1 MEKLPW
7 LLVFILGYWAYCI
20 FWGWKG
26 SRQART
32 ASDYFIANR
41 GIGLWVFVLAATA
54 TSFSGW
60 TFVGHPGLIY
70 KTGLPYAFA
79 SFYAITIPLTGVLFL
94 KRQWLLGKRYGYITP
109 GEMFS
114 DYYRTDAMRLLTVIV
129 AMVFSVPYLGV
140 QLKASGLLFSRLLQG
155 TVLEN
160 TFVGSI
166 EGGAIMLSVVVFIYV
181 ASGGLRSVA
190 YVDCAQ
196 CILLAVGIVAL
207 GFVTLNLLGGWS
219 NFTAG
224 LAALAEVKPEM
235 VTIPTRPESSSFLER
250 VGTMFF
256 ASSGGPWTGLMI
268 LTYMFALMG
277 IQSSP
282 AFSMWA
288 FANKDPSPFP
298 WQQVVASSIVIG
310 GILFFFTA
318 IQGLGGAIL
327 DMELVPGTS
336 PLGIPQSDSLV
347 PYLIDTLS
355 SWAPWLLGLLA
366 VCALAAMQSTGAAYM
381 STASGIITRDLYRHF
396 FNKDASQA
404 AQVLVGRISVAI
416 VVSLALF
423 VGLASGDVLVL
434 LGGLAVSYGFQMWPA
449 LLGICYI
456 RWFTS
461 RGVVWGLVAGL
472 VAVTVTYITEL
483 GGLIGIGRYPLTLHS
498 AGWGILFNLGVTVIV
513 SAITRNRDPASRE
526 HRNDFH
532 DFLRRHSGLTAGNRK
547 WATPA
552 WIITIVWFLGAIGPF
567 AVLGNEPEP
576 ANWIFGLPTLWVW
589 QVVWWLIGC
598 GMMYL
603 LASSCRCPPF
613 PKLRLKPLI
622 RTEWRIP
629 RSSAP
634 PS

>member
-7 LLVFILGYWAYCI
+7 LLIFILGYWAYCI

-26 SRQART
+26 ARQART

-41 GIGLWVFVLAATA
+41 AIGLWVFVLAATA

-79 SFYAITIPLTGVLFL
+79 SFYAITIPFTGVLFL

-114 DYYRTDAMRLLTVIV
+114 HYYSTDWMRFLTVIV
-129 AMVFSVPYLGV
+129 AMVFSVPYLGI
-140 QLKASGLLFSRLLQG
+140 QLKASGLLFSRLLQD
-155 TVLEN
+155 TVLEH
-160 TFVGSI
+160 TFVGTN
-166 EGGAIMLSVVVFIYV
+166 EGGAILLSIIVFIYV

-196 CILLAVGIVAL
+196 CILLALGIVIL
-207 GFVTLNLLGGWS
+207 GFIALDLMGGWDKFS
-219 NFTAG
+219 GG
-224 LAALAEVKPEM
+224 LASLARSNPEM

-250 VGTMFF
+250 AGVMFLD
-256 ASSGGPWTGLMI
+256 SSGGPWTGLMI

-277 IQSSP
+277 IQSAP

-288 FANKDPSPFP
+288 FANKDPRPFP
-298 WQQVVASSIVIG
+298 WQQVFASSVIIG

-318 IQGLGGAIL
+318 IQGLGGALL
-327 DMELVPGTS
+327 DLELIPGTS
-336 PLGIPQSDSLV
+336 RLDLPESDSLV

-355 SWAPWLLGLLA
+355 ATAPWLVGLLA

-381 STASGIITRDLYRHF
+381 STASGMITRDLYRHF
-396 FNKDASQA
+396 FNKEASHQ

-423 VGLASGDVLVL
+423 VGLASGDVLVM

-456 RWFTS
+456 RWFT
-461 RGVVWGLVAGL
+461 RQGVVWGLIAGL
-472 VAVTVTYITEL
+472 LAVTFTYVTEL
-483 GGLIGIGRYPLTLHS
+483 GDLLYFGRYPLTIHS
-498 AGWGILFNLGVTVIV
+498 AGWGILFNLSITILI
-513 SAITRNRDPASRE
+513 SAFTQPRESTAITHRDSY
-526 HRNDFH
+526 H
-532 DFLRRHSGLTAGNRK
+532 DFLRQHSGLAPERRRWKKPVWLLTA
-547 WATPA
+547 
-552 WIITIVWFLGAIGPF
+552 IWFLGAIGPF
-567 AVLGNEPEP
+567 AVLGNESNP
-576 ANWIFGLPTLWVW
+576 ANWSFGIPTLWVW
-589 QVVWWLIGC
+589 QIAWWIIGC
-598 GMMYL
+598 IMMYL
-603 LASSCRCPPF
+603 LAF
-613 PKLRLKPLI
+613 KLQMSTVPE
-622 RTEWRIP
+622 TEVQALN
-629 RSSAP
+629 SQD
-634 PS
+634 

>member
-7 LLVFILGYWAYCI
+7 LLLFILGYWAYCI
-20 FWGWKG
+20 YWGLKG
-26 SRQART
+26 ARQART

-60 TFVGHPGLIY
+60 TFVGHPGSIY

-114 DYYRTDAMRLLTVIV
+114 DYYRTDAMRFLTVIV
-129 AMVFSVPYLGV
+129 AMVFSVPYLGI

-207 GFVTLNLLGGWS
+207 GFVTIDLLGGWH
-219 NFTAG
+219 NFTQG
-224 LAALAEVKPEM
+224 LASLATLKPEM

-250 VGTMFF
+250 AGTMFF
-256 ASSGGPWTGLMI
+256 DSSGGPWTGLMI

-277 IQSSP
+277 IQAAP
-282 AFSMWA
+282 AFTMWA
-288 FANKDPSPFP
+288 FANRDPRPFP

-310 GILFFFTA
+310 GIMFFFTA
-318 IQGLGGAIL
+318 VQGLGGRIL
-327 DMELVPGTS
+327 DLELVAGTE

-355 SWAPWLLGLLA
+355 SWAPWLVGLLA

-396 FNKDASQA
+396 FNREASQA
-404 AQVLVGRISVAI
+404 AQVLVGRVTVAI
-416 VVSLALF
+416 VVSLALV

-461 RGVVWGLVAGL
+461 AGVVWGLIAGL
-472 VAVTVTYITEL
+472 MAVTFTYVTEL
-483 GGLIGIGRYPLTLHS
+483 GGLIGVGRYPLTIHS
-498 AGWGILFNLGVTVIV
+498 AGWGILCNLAVTVIV
-513 SAITRNRDPASRE
+513 SALTQTRDESGRS
-526 HRNDFH
+526 HRGQFH
-532 DFLRRHSGLTAGNRK
+532 DFLRSHAGLNATTRR
-547 WATPA
+547 WAAPA
-552 WIITIVWFLGAIGPF
+552 WIVTVIWFLGAIGPF
-567 AVLGNEPEP
+567 AVLGNESQP
-576 ANWIFGLPTLWVW
+576 ANWSFGIPTLWVW
-589 QVVWWLIGC
+589 QIVWWVIGC
-598 GMMYL
+598 VMMYL
-603 LASSCRCPPF
+603 LAF
-613 PKLRLKPLI
+613 KLQMSTVPENEVETLHQG
-622 RTEWRIP
+622 
-629 RSSAP
+629 
-634 PS
+634 